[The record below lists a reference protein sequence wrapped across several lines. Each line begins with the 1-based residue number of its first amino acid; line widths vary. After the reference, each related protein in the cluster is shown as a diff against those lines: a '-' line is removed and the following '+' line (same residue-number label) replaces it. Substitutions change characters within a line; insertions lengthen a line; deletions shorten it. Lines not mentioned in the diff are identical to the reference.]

1 MKRILLA
8 LVTITTIALSSFGQA
23 PEGFKYQAV
32 VRDAGNFI
40 LTNQAVGMQMTIQQ
54 GAIGGTTVYQE
65 TFAPTTNNYGL
76 VNLEIGNGTVVSGDF
91 TTIDWSAGP
100 YYIET
105 AVDVNGGTSYDV
117 MGTSQ
122 LMSVPYA
129 LYAKTSGNGQGPVGP
144 QGATGAQGPQGPA
157 GNDGAVGA
165 TGAQGPAG
173 NDGAVGATG
182 PQGPQGPAGNDGAV
196 GATGP
201 QGSQG
206 TAGNDGAVGAT
217 GAQGPQGIP
226 GIQGATGPQGL
237 TGPAGNDGAVGATGP
252 QGPQGPAGNDGAVGA
267 TGPQGPAGVDAVCCN
282 TIDSLTQLVSTLD
295 STLTVITSQ
304 IIFGCTDTLA
314 DNYNS
319 LANFD
324 DGSCSYTPQY
334 PGGSV
339 FCSSGPTAIVDVTNP
354 VTGKT
359 WMDRNLGAT
368 QAATSSN
375 DELAYGDIYQWGRRS
390 DGHQCRNSTN
400 TTTLSPTDQPTNGD
414 FIIVSNTPNDWR
426 SPQNPN
432 LWQGVNGLNNPCPS
446 GYRLPTEI
454 EMNEEVLSW
463 SSPDAAG
470 AFASPLKWQMAGYRL
485 NGNGLLT
492 GIATH
497 GQYWTSTVN
506 NTLSHRLT
514 IQTGGSNVNT
524 GNRARGY
531 SCRCIKD

>member
-1 MKRILLA
+1 
-8 LVTITTIALSSFGQA
+8 
-23 PEGFKYQAV
+23 
-32 VRDAGNFI
+32 
-40 LTNQAVGMQMTIQQ
+40 
-54 GAIGGTTVYQE
+54 
-65 TFAPTTNNYGL
+65 
-76 VNLEIGNGTVVSGDF
+76 F

-165 TGAQGPAG
+165 TGPQGPVG
-173 NDGAVGATG
+173 NDGAVGAT
-182 PQGPQGPAGNDGAV
+182 GPQGPAGNDGAV
-196 GATGP
+196 GATGL
-201 QGSQG
+201 
-206 TAGNDGAVGAT
+206 
-217 GAQGPQGIP
+217 QGPQGIT
-226 GIQGATGPQGL
+226 GATGP
-237 TGPAGNDGAVGATGP
+237 AGI
-252 QGPQGPAGNDGAVGA
+252 
-267 TGPQGPAGVDAVCCN
+267 DAVCCN

-295 STLTVITSQ
+295 SIVTVFTSQ

-324 DGSCSYTPQY
+324 DGTCIYTPVVLGCTDSTALNYNPLANTDDGSCTYTPQY

-375 DELAYGDIYQWGRRS
+375 DALSYGDLYQWGRRS
-390 DGHQCRNSTN
+390 DGHQCRNSPS
-400 TTTLSPTDQPTNGD
+400 TTTLSSTDQPVHGN
-414 FIIVSNTPNDWR
+414 FITAQSSPPYDWR
-426 SPQNPN
+426 SPQNDN
-432 LWQGVNGLNNPCPS
+432 LWQGVNGVNNPCPS

-463 SSPDAAG
+463 SSNDPAG
-470 AFASPLKWQMAGYRL
+470 AFASPLKWTLVGYRSH
-485 NGNGLLT
+485 NSANINTAGGAGNY
-492 GIATH
+492 H
-497 GQYWTSTVN
+497 TSTVDG
-506 NTLSHRLT
+506 TLSSYLS
-514 IQTGGSNVNT
+514 ISSNGGAIYA
-524 GNRARGY
+524 GARASG
-531 SCRCIKD
+531 SACRCIKD

>member
-8 LVTITTIALSSFGQA
+8 LVAITTIALSSFGQA

-40 LTNQAVGMQMTIQQ
+40 LTNQAVGIQMTIQQ
-54 GAIGGTTVYQE
+54 GSIGGTTVYQE
-65 TFAPTTNNYGL
+65 TFAPTTNTYGL

-105 AVDVNGGTSYDV
+105 AVDVNGGTSYAV

-144 QGATGAQGPQGPA
+144 QGAQGPQGPA

-182 PQGPQGPAGNDGAV
+182 PQGPVGNDGAV
-196 GATGP
+196 GAT
-201 QGSQG
+201 
-206 TAGNDGAVGAT
+206 
-217 GAQGPQGIP
+217 
-226 GIQGATGPQGL
+226 
-237 TGPAGNDGAVGATGP
+237 
-252 QGPQGPAGNDGAVGA
+252 GPQGPAGNDGAVGA
-267 TGPQGPAGVDAVCCN
+267 TGPQGPEGNDGAVGATGLQGPQGITGATGPAGIDAVCCN

-295 STLTVITSQ
+295 SIVTVFTSQ

-324 DGSCSYTPQY
+324 DGTCTYTPVVLGCTDSTALNYNPLANTDDGSCTYTPQY

-375 DELAYGDIYQWGRRS
+375 DALAYGDLYQWGRRS
-390 DGHQCRNSTN
+390 DGHQCRNSPS
-400 TTTLSPTDQPTNGD
+400 TTTLSSTDQPANSN
-414 FIIVSNTPNDWR
+414 FIRASSSPNDWR
-426 SPQNPN
+426 SPQNAN
-432 LWQGVNGLNNPCPS
+432 LWQGVNGINNPCPS

-463 SSPDAAG
+463 SSNDPAG
-470 AFASPLKWQMAGYRL
+470 AFASPLKWTVTGYRSH
-485 NGNGLLT
+485 NSANINTAGGAGNY
-492 GIATH
+492 H
-497 GQYWTSTVN
+497 TSTVDG
-506 NTLSHRLT
+506 TLSSYLNISSNGGT
-514 IQTGGSNVNT
+514 IASGARASGS
-524 GNRARGY
+524 A
-531 SCRCIKD
+531 CRCIKD

>member
-54 GAIGGTTVYQE
+54 GSIGGTTVYQE

-165 TGAQGPAG
+165 TG
-173 NDGAVGATG
+173 

-217 GAQGPQGIP
+217 GAQGPAGND
-226 GIQGATGPQGL
+226 GVVGATGPQGL
-237 TGPAGNDGAVGATGP
+237 TGAS
-252 QGPQGPAGNDGAVGA
+252 GPAGI
-267 TGPQGPAGVDAVCCN
+267 DAVCCN
-282 TIDSLTQLVSTLD
+282 TVDSLTQLVSTLD
-295 STLTVITSQ
+295 SIVTVITSQ

-314 DNYNS
+314 ENYNS

-324 DGSCSYTPQY
+324 DGSCTYTPVVIGCTDSTALNYNPLANTDDGSCTYTPQY

-339 FCSSGPTAIVDVTNP
+339 FGPQGPTVIVDVTNP
-354 VTGKT
+354 VTGET

-368 QAATSSN
+368 QVATSSN
-375 DELAYGDIYQWGRRS
+375 DALAYGDLYQWGRRS
-390 DGHQCRNSTN
+390 DGHQIVTNCSGSYCSTVSGGIN
-400 TTTLSPTDQPTNGD
+400 VLSSTDQPANSN
-414 FIIVSNTPNDWR
+414 FIRASSSPYDWR
-426 SPQNPN
+426 SPQNDN
-432 LWQGVNGLNNPCPS
+432 LWQGVNGVNNPCPS

-463 SSPDAAG
+463 SSNDAAG
-470 AFASPLKWQMAGYRL
+470 ALASPLKLPMAGSRSHL
-485 NGNGLLT
+485 SGGHTNGGY
-492 GIATH
+492 GH
-497 GQYWTSTVN
+497 YWTSTVDG
-506 NTLSHRLT
+506 TLSSFL
-514 IQTGGSNVNT
+514 GFSSNSNSGSI
-524 GNRARGY
+524 GPGARAAGS

>member
-182 PQGPQGPAGNDGAV
+182 PQGPAGNDGAF
-196 GATGP
+196 
-201 QGSQG
+201 
-206 TAGNDGAVGAT
+206 GAT
-217 GAQGPQGIP
+217 GA
-226 GIQGATGPQGL
+226 
-237 TGPAGNDGAVGATGP
+237 
-252 QGPQGPAGNDGAVGA
+252 QGPAGNDGAVGA
-267 TGPQGPAGVDAVCCN
+267 TGPQGPAGIDAVCCN
-282 TIDSLTQLVSTLD
+282 TVDSLTQLVSTLD
-295 STLTVITSQ
+295 SIVTVITSQ

-314 DNYNS
+314 ENYNS

-324 DGSCSYTPQY
+324 DGTCTYTPQY

-354 VTGKT
+354 VTGET

-368 QAATSSN
+368 QAATSPT
-375 DELAYGDIYQWGRRS
+375 DTLAYGDLYQWGRRS
-390 DGHQCRNSTN
+390 DGHQCRNSPN
-400 TTTLSPTDQPTNGD
+400 ATTLSSTDQPANSN
-414 FIIVSNTPNDWR
+414 FIIVTNTPDDWR
-426 SPQNPN
+426 NPQNPN
-432 LWQGVNGLNNPCPS
+432 LWQGVNGINNPCPS
-446 GYRLPTEI
+446 GYRLPTET
-454 EMNEEVLSW
+454 EMNEEILSW
-463 SSPDAAG
+463 SSNDAAG
-470 AFASPLKWQMAGYRL
+470 AFASPLKLSMAGYRL
-485 NGNGLLT
+485 NGTGLIT
-492 GIATH
+492 GAGTY

-506 NTLSHRLT
+506 NTLSHRLS
-514 IQTGGSNVNT
+514 IQASGSNVNT
-524 GNRARGY
+524 NNRARGY

>member
-1 MKRILLA
+1 MKKILLA

-54 GAIGGTTVYQE
+54 GSIGGTTVYQE
-65 TFAPTTNNYGL
+65 TFAPTTNTYGL

-105 AVDVNGGTSYDV
+105 AVDVSGGTSYAV

-144 QGATGAQGPQGPA
+144 QGATGPQGPA

-165 TGAQGPAG
+165 
-173 NDGAVGATG
+173 
-182 PQGPQGPAGNDGAV
+182 
-196 GATGP
+196 
-201 QGSQG
+201 
-206 TAGNDGAVGAT
+206 
-217 GAQGPQGIP
+217 I
-226 GIQGATGPQGL
+226 
-237 TGPAGNDGAVGATGP
+237 
-252 QGPQGPAGNDGAVGA
+252 
-267 TGPQGPAGVDAVCCN
+267 GPQGPAGVDTVCCN

-295 STLTVITSQ
+295 SIVTVITSQ

-324 DGSCSYTPQY
+324 DGSCTYTPVVLGCTDSTALNYNPLATIDDGSCTYTPQY

-339 FCSSGPTAIVDVTNP
+339 FGPQGPTVIIDVTNP
-354 VTGKT
+354 ITGEI

-375 DELAYGDIYQWGRRS
+375 DALAYGDLYQWGRRS
-390 DGHQCRNSTN
+390 DGHQIVTNCGGSFCSTVSGGIN
-400 TTTLSPTDQPTNGD
+400 VLSSIDQPAHGLQIRGQAITG
-414 FIIVSNTPNDWR
+414 SGTLNDWR
-426 SPQNPN
+426 IPQNHN
-432 LWQGVNGLNNPCPS
+432 LWQGLNGINNPCPS
-446 GYRLPTEI
+446 GYRLPTQAELNA
-454 EMNEEVLSW
+454 ERLSW
-463 SSPDAAG
+463 SSNDAAG
-470 AFASPLKWQMAGYRL
+470 ALASPLKLPMAGSRSHSSGGHT
-485 NGNGLLT
+485 NGG
-492 GIATH
+492 H
-497 GQYWTSTVN
+497 GHYWTSTVDGTFSSYLGFSSN
-506 NTLSHRLT
+506 SNS
-514 IQTGGSNVNT
+514 GSI
-524 GNRARGY
+524 GPGARAAGS

>member
-76 VNLEIGNGTVVSGDF
+76 VNLEIGNGTVLSGDF

-144 QGATGAQGPQGPA
+144 QGATGAQGPQGPVGNDGAVGATGPQGPA

-182 PQGPQGPAGNDGAV
+182 PQGPAG
-196 GATGP
+196 
-201 QGSQG
+201 
-206 TAGNDGAVGAT
+206 
-217 GAQGPQGIP
+217 I
-226 GIQGATGPQGL
+226 
-237 TGPAGNDGAVGATGP
+237 
-252 QGPQGPAGNDGAVGA
+252 
-267 TGPQGPAGVDAVCCN
+267 DAVCCN
-282 TIDSLTQLVSTLD
+282 TVDSLTQLVSTLD
-295 STLTVITSQ
+295 SIVTVITSQ

-324 DGSCSYTPQY
+324 DGTCTYTPVVLGCTDSTALNYNPLANTDDGSCTYTPQY

-354 VTGKT
+354 VTGKI

-375 DELAYGDIYQWGRRS
+375 DALAYGDLYQWGRRS
-390 DGHQCRNSTN
+390 DGHQCRNSPS
-400 TTTLSPTDQPTNGD
+400 TTTLSSTDQPANSN
-414 FIIVSNTPNDWR
+414 FIRASSSPYDWR
-426 SPQNPN
+426 SPQNAN
-432 LWQGVNGLNNPCPS
+432 LWQGVNGINNPCPS

-463 SSPDAAG
+463 SSTDAAG
-470 AFASPLKWQMAGYRL
+470 AFASPLKWTVTGYRSH
-485 NGNGLLT
+485 NSANIMAAGGIGNY
-492 GIATH
+492 H
-497 GQYWTSTVN
+497 TSTVDG
-506 NTLSHRLT
+506 TLSSYLSFNSNIGT
-514 IQTGGSNVNT
+514 IASGARASGS
-524 GNRARGY
+524 A
-531 SCRCIKD
+531 CRCIKD

>member
-76 VNLEIGNGTVVSGDF
+76 VNLEIGTGTVVSGDF

-105 AVDVNGGTSYDV
+105 AVDVSGGTNYAV

-182 PQGPQGPAGNDGAV
+182 PQGP
-196 GATGP
+196 
-201 QGSQG
+201 
-206 TAGNDGAVGAT
+206 
-217 GAQGPQGIP
+217 
-226 GIQGATGPQGL
+226 
-237 TGPAGNDGAVGATGP
+237 AGNDGAVGATGP
-252 QGPQGPAGNDGAVGA
+252 QGPVGNDGAVGA
-267 TGPQGPAGVDAVCCN
+267 TGAQGPAGIDAVCCN

-295 STLTVITSQ
+295 SIVTVITSQ

-324 DGSCSYTPQY
+324 DGSCTYTPVVLGCTDSTALNYNPLANTDDGSCTYTPQY

-354 VTGKT
+354 VTGET

-375 DELAYGDIYQWGRRS
+375 DALAYGDLYQWGRRS
-390 DGHQCRNSTN
+390 DGHQCRNSPN
-400 TTTLSPTDQPTNGD
+400 TTTLSSTDQPANSN
-414 FIIVSNTPNDWR
+414 FIRASSSPYDWR
-426 SPQNPN
+426 SPQNDN
-432 LWQGVNGLNNPCPS
+432 LWQGVNGINNPCPS

-463 SSPDAAG
+463 SSNDPAG
-470 AFASPLKWQMAGYRL
+470 AFASPLKWTLGGYRSHNSANINMAGGA
-485 NGNGLLT
+485 GNY
-492 GIATH
+492 H
-497 GQYWTSTVN
+497 TSTVD
-506 NTLSHRLT
+506 NTLF
-514 IQTGGSNVNT
+514 GSNLSGSSYLSISSN
-524 GNRARGY
+524 GGAIYAGARASG
-531 SCRCIKD
+531 SACRCIKD